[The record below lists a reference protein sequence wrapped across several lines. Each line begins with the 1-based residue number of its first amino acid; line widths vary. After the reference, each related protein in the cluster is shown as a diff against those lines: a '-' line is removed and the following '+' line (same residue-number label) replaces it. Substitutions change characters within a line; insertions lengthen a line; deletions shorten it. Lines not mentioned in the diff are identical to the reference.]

1 MAKILE
7 VYGST
12 TGNTESIAHAIEAK
26 LQAAGNDVTVV
37 NAADAQAD
45 ALADGY
51 DAVLFGASCWGDED
65 IEMQEDFAALFE
77 NADKMNLK
85 GKKIAAFASG
95 DRSYPNFCGAVD
107 VVEETGKKLGAEII
121 TDGLR
126 IEGDGSDCEDDIASW
141 ADDIAK
147 AV

>member
-45 ALADGY
+45 GLADG
-51 DAVLFGASCWGDED
+51 
-65 IEMQEDFAALFE
+65 
-77 NADKMNLK
+77 
-85 GKKIAAFASG
+85 
-95 DRSYPNFCGAVD
+95 
-107 VVEETGKKLGAEII
+107 
-121 TDGLR
+121 
-126 IEGDGSDCEDDIASW
+126 
-141 ADDIAK
+141 
-147 AV
+147 

>member
-45 ALADGY
+45 GLADGY
-51 DAVLFGASCWGDED
+51 DAILFGASCWGDED
-65 IEMQEDFAALFE
+65 IEMQEDFAGCIILGRNPAMRTLRCRKTLLPF
-77 NADKMNLK
+77 LK
-85 GKKIAAFASG
+85 TPIK
-95 DRSYPNFCGAVD
+95 
-107 VVEETGKKLGAEII
+107 
-121 TDGLR
+121 
-126 IEGDGSDCEDDIASW
+126 
-141 ADDIAK
+141 
-147 AV
+147 

>member
-45 ALADGY
+45 GLADGY

-85 GKKIAAFASG
+85 GKKNRRLRLWRPQLPPLL
-95 DRSYPNFCGAVD
+95 RS
-107 VVEETGKKLGAEII
+107 
-121 TDGLR
+121 R
-126 IEGDGSDCEDDIASW
+126 RRR
-141 ADDIAK
+141 
-147 AV
+147 

>member
-45 ALADGY
+45 GLADGY
-51 DAVLFGASCWGDED
+51 DAVLFGDED

-95 DRSYPNFCGAVD
+95 DRSYPHFCGAVD

>member
-1 MAKILE
+1 M
-7 VYGST
+7 
-12 TGNTESIAHAIEAK
+12 
-26 LQAAGNDVTVV
+26 

-45 ALADGY
+45 GLADGY

-95 DRSYPNFCGAVD
+95 DRSYPHFCEAVD
-107 VVEETGKKLGAEII
+107 VVEETGKNLGAEII

-126 IEGDGSDCEDDIASW
+126 IEGDGSDCEDDITSW
-141 ADDIAK
+141 ADDVAK